1 LRLGLR
7 GVAAAAIALLLIAT
21 RSHCDSLGRL
31 FFSAKERQW
40 LDTNRSLAKPTSSTT
55 QPQVAPAVPEPTKP
69 RQSVT
74 VKAPREGRKN
84 ASPERRPV
92 MTGFVERSSGAN
104 TVWLNNEAQQI
115 DGGYGELEARDV
127 GKLQPK

>member
-1 LRLGLR
+1 MRLGFH
-7 GVAAAAIALLLIAT
+7 GVASTAIALLLLAT
-21 RSHCDSLGRL
+21 HSHCESLGRL

-40 LDTNRSLAKPTSSTT
+40 LDTNRSLAKPAPSTT
-55 QPQVAPAVPEPTKP
+55 QPQVAPAVPEPVKL

-74 VKAPREGRKN
+74 VTAPREGRKN
-84 ASPERRPV
+84 APPERRPV

-104 TVWLNNEAQQI
+104 TVWLNNEARQI

-127 GKLQPK
+127 GKVQPR